1 MSNASP
7 PTAPHDDRWY
17 HESNASTIYIPVIVF
32 LAICPLVVGTRVW
45 SRMGNGGRLGVD
57 DYTILVS
64 LGFALASGGIM
75 LAACRYG
82 YGKHVATLSPSDK
95 YQAFK
100 YFYLCQ
106 VTYKACINLT
116 KASIL
121 LLYLRI
127 FSNTRW
133 LRWACRFMLTTVVMY
148 CLASVTATIFQCI
161 PITKAFDKSL
171 EGTCIDNGQF
181 WYANAG
187 FSIATDVIILTLP
200 MPLVYALQIPRVQK
214 AALIMVFAL
223 GVLYVAPSGGSVR
236 ERMFRAANNGDSV
249 VITSCLRVTTID
261 IQATTPDQ
269 TYDISS
275 TMWTI
280 IEMNVA
286 IVCACLPQIRPLI
299 VKWFPKLMPS
309 YYSGS
314 RDRSDKRATYT
325 GGSNLRRPY
334 ANNNGGNLSTPE
346 DGRWTRINN
355 ESAAQD
361 GKSQPNVRKGDNS
374 SEEYMLQ
381 DEKGFQIHKTV
392 QYTVEYSPDG
402 KANPQPGLTV

>member
-1 MSNASP
+1 MSHLDGVNSSSEDPLYYETNAV
-7 PTAPHDDRWY
+7 
-17 HESNASTIYIPVIVF
+17 TIYVPAIVF
-32 LAICPLVVGTRVW
+32 LVICPIVVGTRIW
-45 SRMGNGGRLGVD
+45 ARMGGGGKLGPD

-64 LGFALASGGIM
+64 LGFALSSGGIM
-75 LAACRYG
+75 LAACHYG
-82 YGKHVATLSPSDK
+82 YGRHLAALSASDK

-121 LLYLRI
+121 LLYVRL
-127 FSNTRW
+127 FGNTKW
-133 LRWACRFMLTTVVMY
+133 LRWACRFMLTCIIMY
-148 CLASVTATIFQCI
+148 CIASVTATIFQCT
-161 PITKAFDKSL
+161 PVTKAFDKSIK
-171 EGTCIDNGQF
+171 GTCISNGKF

-187 FSIATDVIILTLP
+187 FSIATDVIILTIP

-214 AALIMVFAL
+214 AALMMVFAL
-223 GVLYVAPSGGSVR
+223 GV
-236 ERMFRAANNGDSV
+236 FV

-261 IQATTPDQ
+261 IQATTPDP
-269 TYDISS
+269 TYDIAS

-309 YYSGS
+309 YYSNS
-314 RDRSDKRATYT
+314 REHSDQRTTYT
-325 GGSNLRRPY
+325 GK
-334 ANNNGGNLSTPE
+334 
-346 DGRWTRINN
+346 WTRIDNGKIG
-355 ESAAQD
+355 QD
-361 GKSQPNVRKGDNS
+361 GTSLPNSRRGNSS
-374 SEEYMLQ
+374 SEEYVLQ
-381 DEKGFQIHKTV
+381 DDKGLQIHKTV

-402 KANPQPGLTV
+402 KAKPRLGLMV

>member
-1 MSNASP
+1 MPHIARYDSVPKDPLHYNSNAGM
-7 PTAPHDDRWY
+7 
-17 HESNASTIYIPVIVF
+17 IYIPAVVF
-32 LAICPLVVGTRVW
+32 LAICPIIVGTRIW
-45 SRMGNGGRLGVD
+45 SRIGTGGKLGPD

-75 LAACRYG
+75 LAACHYG
-82 YGKHVATLSPSDK
+82 YGKHLASLSAAYQ

-121 LLYLRI
+121 LLYLRL
-127 FSNTRW
+127 FSNTKW
-133 LRWACRFMLTTVVMY
+133 LRWACRFMLMIVVMY
-148 CLASVTATIFQCI
+148 CIASVTATIFQCT
-161 PITKAFDKSL
+161 PVDKAFDKGL
-171 EGTCIDNGQF
+171 KGTCIDNGEF

-187 FSIATDVIILTLP
+187 FSIATDVIILLLP

-223 GVLYVAPSGGSVR
+223 GV
-236 ERMFRAANNGDSV
+236 FV

-261 IQATTPDQ
+261 LQATTPDP
-269 TYDISS
+269 TYEISS

-299 VKWFPKLMPS
+299 VRWFPKLMPAC
-309 YYSGS
+309 YSNPQEQHS
-314 RDRSDKRATYT
+314 KRAICT
-325 GGSNLRRPY
+325 GNTSRSYLSNNSRNYPKPEEARW
-334 ANNNGGNLSTPE
+334 ARMNNGHN
-346 DGRWTRINN
+346 
-355 ESAAQD
+355 SA
-361 GKSQPNVRKGDNS
+361 NVSNFRKGESNS

-381 DEKGFQIHKTV
+381 DDRGLQIQKTV
-392 QYTVEYSPDG
+392 QYQYTVEYVSDG
-402 KANPQPGLTV
+402 KTNTHS

>member
-1 MSNASP
+1 MSNYQGASSSGEDLLYSET
-7 PTAPHDDRWY
+7 TAG
-17 HESNASTIYIPVIVF
+17 TIYAPVAVF
-32 LAICPLVVGTRVW
+32 LALCPIVVGIRIW
-45 SRMGNGGRLGVD
+45 SRVGNGGKLGAD
-57 DYTILVS
+57 DYTILVA

-75 LAACRYG
+75 LAACHYG
-82 YGKHVATLSPSDK
+82 YGRHLVVLSAHDK

-127 FSNTRW
+127 FGNTRW
-133 LRWACRFMLTTVVMY
+133 LRWACRFMLTIVVMY
-148 CLASVTATIFQCI
+148 CVASVTATIFQCTPVI
-161 PITKAFDKSL
+161 RAFDKSIK
-171 EGTCIDNGQF
+171 GTCIDNGQF

-223 GVLYVAPSGGSVR
+223 GV
-236 ERMFRAANNGDSV
+236 FV

-261 IQATTPDQ
+261 IQATTPDPM
-269 TYDISS
+269 YEIAS

-299 VKWFPKLMPS
+299 MKWFPRLMPA
-309 YYSGS
+309 YYSNS
-314 RDRSDKRATYT
+314 REQSNKRTTYT
-325 GGSNLRRPY
+325 AGSLPKSYRS
-334 ANNNGGNLSTPE
+334 NNRNYPNPE
-346 DGRWTRINN
+346 EGQWTRIDNDRVTHTITN
-355 ESAAQD
+355 
-361 GKSQPNVRKGDNS
+361 QPNAHKGDS
-374 SEEYMLQ
+374 KSEEYILQ
-381 DEKGFQIHKTV
+381 DDRGLQIHKTM
-392 QYTVEYSPDG
+392 QYTVEYLPDG
-402 KANPQPGLTV
+402 KMNPRSGPRMV

>member
-1 MSNASP
+1 MSLLARIHSSPEEPLYYETNAV
-7 PTAPHDDRWY
+7 
-17 HESNASTIYIPVIVF
+17 TIYVPAIVF
-32 LAICPLVVGTRVW
+32 LSICPIVVGTRIW
-45 SRMGNGGRLGVD
+45 ARMGGGGKLGPD

-75 LAACRYG
+75 LAACHYG
-82 YGKHVATLSPSDK
+82 YGRHTAALSASDR

-121 LLYLRI
+121 LLYLRL
-127 FSNTRW
+127 FGNTKW
-133 LRWACRFMLTTVVMY
+133 LRWACRFMLTCVVMY
-148 CLASVTATIFQCI
+148 CIASVTATIFQCT
-161 PITKAFDKSL
+161 PITKAFDKSI
-171 EGTCIDNGQF
+171 EGTCISNGKF

-187 FSIATDVIILTLP
+187 FSIATDVIILTIP

-214 AALIMVFAL
+214 AALMMVFAL
-223 GVLYVAPSGGSVR
+223 GV
-236 ERMFRAANNGDSV
+236 FV

-261 IQATTPDQ
+261 LQATTPDP
-269 TYDISS
+269 TFEIAS

-309 YYSGS
+309 YYSNS
-314 RDRSDKRATYT
+314 REHSDQRTAYT
-325 GGSNLRRPY
+325 SSNFSTSYLR
-334 ANNNGGNLSTPE
+334 NNGKSYSKPE
-346 DGRWTRINN
+346 EGRWTRIDNVKN
-355 ESAAQD
+355 GGD
-361 GKSQPNVRKGDNS
+361 GPSLPNSRKGDSS
-374 SEEYMLQ
+374 SEEYALQ
-381 DEKGFQIHKTV
+381 DDKGLQIHKTV

-402 KANPQPGLTV
+402 KAKSCLGMMV

>member
-1 MSNASP
+1 MSNLPRLAVLP
-7 PTAPHDDRWY
+7 DDRLH
-17 HESNASTIYIPVIVF
+17 HESNADTIYIPVIVF
-32 LAICPLVVGTRVW
+32 LAICPLVVGTRIW
-45 SRMGNGGRLGVD
+45 SRMGSGGRLGAD

-64 LGFALASGGIM
+64 LGFALASGGVM

-82 YGKHVATLSPSDK
+82 YGKHVTTLSASDK

-100 YFYLCQ
+100 
-106 VTYKACINLT
+106 VTYKTCINLT

-127 FSNTRW
+127 FSNTKW
-133 LRWACRFMLTTVVMY
+133 LRWACRFMLTIVVLY
-148 CLASVTATIFQCI
+148 CVASVTATIFQCT

-171 EGTCIDNGQF
+171 KGTCIDNGQF

-187 FSIATDVIILTLP
+187 FSITTDVIILILP
-200 MPLVYALQIPRVQK
+200 MPLVYALQVPRVQK

-223 GVLYVAPSGGSVR
+223 GV
-236 ERMFRAANNGDSV
+236 FV

-269 TYDISS
+269 TYNISS

-280 IEMNVA
+280 TEMNVA

-299 VKWFPKLMPS
+299 VKWFPRLMPS

-314 RDRSDKRATYT
+314 RERSDKRATSA
-325 GGSNLRRPY
+325 GISLPRSY
-334 ANNNGGNLSTPE
+334 ANGKGGNFSRPE
-346 DGRWTRINN
+346 EGRWTRINN
-355 ESAAQD
+355 GSMAQD
-361 GKSQPNVRKGDNS
+361 GTNRPNVRKGGCS
-374 SEEYMLQ
+374 SEELLQ

-402 KANPQPGLTV
+402 KVNPHAGLIV

>member
-1 MSNASP
+1 MSNLPRLTTP
-7 PTAPHDDRWY
+7 PDDDFY
-17 HESNASTIYIPVIVF
+17 SESNAGTIYIPVIVF
-32 LAICPLVVGTRVW
+32 LVICPLVVGTRVW
-45 SRMGNGGRLGVD
+45 SRMGSGGRLGAD
-57 DYTILVS
+57 DFTILVS

-75 LAACRYG
+75 LAACHYG
-82 YGKHVATLSPSDK
+82 YGRHVTTLSAHDK

-127 FSNTRW
+127 FSNTKW
-133 LRWACRFMLTTVVMY
+133 LRWACRFILTTVILY
-148 CLASVTATIFQCI
+148 CIASVTATIFQCT
-161 PITKAFDKSL
+161 PVTKAFNKSL
-171 EGTCIDNGQF
+171 KGTCIDNGHF
-181 WYANAG
+181 WFANAG

-200 MPLVYALQIPRVQK
+200 MPLVYALQVPRVQK

-223 GVLYVAPSGGSVR
+223 GV
-236 ERMFRAANNGDSV
+236 FV

-299 VKWFPKLMPS
+299 VKWFPRLMPS
-309 YYSGS
+309 YHSSS
-314 RDRSDKRATYT
+314 RERSDKREVLADSSLPGSHSSSS
-325 GGSNLRRPY
+325 GGTRP
-334 ANNNGGNLSTPE
+334 E
-346 DGRWTRINN
+346 EGRWTRIHNH
-355 ESAAQD
+355 SMVQD
-361 GKSQPNVRKGDNS
+361 DTDRPNFRKGDTG
-374 SEEYMLQ
+374 SEEHMLQ

-402 KANPQPGLTV
+402 KVTQHPALTV